1 MQRRLIPFSPLLL
14 LLYLTL
20 AILTSLPVWISPVSQ
35 IVGGGGDP
43 QTMLWW
49 LSWTP
54 FALSHHMNPLFTDYM
69 NYPAGAN
76 ALWNSSMLFAGTA
89 GWPLT
94 LAWPGGTVTY
104 NVIMTGSLGV
114 SAWLAYL
121 AIRRYIPH
129 PVGAAAGGLLYGF
142 SPYMIAQ
149 SLGHAN
155 LVMSAITPPLLVLL
169 LDEALIRQRWR
180 GWLTVLAIS
189 SIALAQFFIW
199 EEILLTEAI
208 AAAVFIGALLLLSSR
223 DAVRVRALHAKRV
236 LCGVIGITGVLLV
249 YPVVYQL
256 LGPQRVLGG
265 PVQGT
270 DIFVTDP
277 LNFVLPT
284 SVQLIAPGPV
294 TDISNHFSG
303 NVSEWDAYLGL
314 PLLVLLFAVL
324 FRFRQVLLVR
334 VAGVTGIVM
343 AVLSLGDHL
352 HLAGHRSP
360 IPLPWW
366 LIDRIPVINNIL
378 PVRLM
383 LFVYLA
389 AACLLAFTLSQIG
402 STRRN
407 ALMSAAVFALVFVPL
422 LPRLPLLNTSVPV
435 PRYFTSSA
443 VNEIPQGAV
452 VVTAPWPT
460 PRSPAP
466 LTWAAAAHLRFRVLG
481 GYFIGPS
488 AHGDEVLRDVV
499 IAADLGGTQ
508 PIDDLRQQ
516 LLAELRDD
524 HVSAVIV
531 GPEAHEARQIE
542 TFTTLLG
549 PPSRADSG
557 VYVWLLNSPR

>member
-1 MQRRLIPFSPLLL
+1 M
-14 LLYLTL
+14 
-20 AILTSLPVWISPVSQ
+20 
-35 IVGGGGDP
+35 
-43 QTMLWW
+43 
-49 LSWTP
+49 
-54 FALSHHMNPLFTDYM
+54 
-69 NYPAGAN
+69 
-76 ALWNSSMLFAGTA
+76 
-89 GWPLT
+89 
-94 LAWPGGTVTY
+94 
-104 NVIMTGSLGV
+104 
-114 SAWLAYL
+114 
-121 AIRRYIPH
+121 
-129 PVGAAAGGLLYGF
+129 
-142 SPYMIAQ
+142 
-149 SLGHAN
+149 
-155 LVMSAITPPLLVLL
+155 
-169 LDEALIRQRWR
+169 
-180 GWLTVLAIS
+180 
-189 SIALAQFFIW
+189 
-199 EEILLTEAI
+199 
-208 AAAVFIGALLLLSSR
+208 
-223 DAVRVRALHAKRV
+223 
-236 LCGVIGITGVLLV
+236 
-249 YPVVYQL
+249 
-256 LGPQRVLGG
+256 
-265 PVQGT
+265 
-270 DIFVTDP
+270 
-277 LNFVLPT
+277 
-284 SVQLIAPGPV
+284 
-294 TDISNHFSG
+294 
-303 NVSEWDAYLGL
+303 
-314 PLLVLLFAVL
+314 L